1 MPDNKNPFLNASGC
15 PDPTAYHAI
24 KNVTKAENELDTKV
38 NFLIKVLKYI
48 IAESG
53 FELLARI
60 ELREVLSM
68 RACRTGLRPLAL
80 VPGKW
85 EPRNAGMTRP

>member
-1 MPDNKNPFLNASGC
+1 MPDNKNPFLNASGY
-15 PDPTAYHAI
+15 PDPTAYYALKPI
-24 KNVTKAENELDTKV
+24 IREEAELDGKV

-60 ELREVLSM
+60 ELRDK
-68 RACRTGLRPLAL
+68 RTGRCF
-80 VPGKW
+80 
-85 EPRNAGMTRP
+85 R

>member
-15 PDPTAYHAI
+15 PDPTAYHALKPI
-24 KNVTKAENELDTKV
+24 MQEDAALEGKV
-38 NFLIKVLKYI
+38 NFLIKVLKFI

-60 ELREVLSM
+60 EIKDKK
-68 RACRTGLRPLAL
+68 TGRCF
-80 VPGKW
+80 
-85 EPRNAGMTRP
+85 R

>member
-15 PDPTAYHAI
+15 PDPTAYHALRSI
-24 KNVTKAENELDTKV
+24 IREEAELDSKV
-38 NFLIKVLKYI
+38 NFLIKVLKYV

-60 ELREVLSM
+60 ELRDKK
-68 RACRTGLRPLAL
+68 TGRCF
-80 VPGKW
+80 
-85 EPRNAGMTRP
+85 R

>member
-1 MPDNKNPFLNASGC
+1 MPDNKNPFLNASGY
-15 PDPTAYHAI
+15 PDPTAYRALKPI
-24 KNVTKAENELDTKV
+24 IREEAELDGKV

-60 ELREVLSM
+60 ELRDK
-68 RACRTGLRPLAL
+68 RTGRCF
-80 VPGKW
+80 
-85 EPRNAGMTRP
+85 R

>member
-1 MPDNKNPFLNASGC
+1 MPDNKNPFLNAGGY
-15 PDPTAYHAI
+15 PDPTAYQALKPI
-24 KNVTKAENELDTKV
+24 IREEAELDGKV

-60 ELREVLSM
+60 ELRDK
-68 RACRTGLRPLAL
+68 RTGRCF
-80 VPGKW
+80 
-85 EPRNAGMTRP
+85 R

>member
-1 MPDNKNPFLNASGC
+1 MKLIGRGDALELAAEVLRDQGSRGSARGLLQAVSRVKGGASLEE
-15 PDPTAYHAI
+15 A
-24 KNVTKAENELDTKV
+24 ELDGKV

-60 ELREVLSM
+60 ELRDK
-68 RACRTGLRPLAL
+68 RTGRCF
-80 VPGKW
+80 
-85 EPRNAGMTRP
+85 R

>member
-1 MPDNKNPFLNASGC
+1 MCARASCPKPLFLKKSQRGDPNGKKQI
-15 PDPTAYHAI
+15 PWPLLLLRDLDPTAYHALKPI
-24 KNVTKAENELDTKV
+24 IREEAELDGKV

-60 ELREVLSM
+60 ELRDK
-68 RACRTGLRPLAL
+68 RTGRCF
-80 VPGKW
+80 
-85 EPRNAGMTRP
+85 R

>member
-1 MPDNKNPFLNASGC
+1 MTLRPHRLHMALCIPAPFLREEA
-15 PDPTAYHAI
+15 
-24 KNVTKAENELDTKV
+24 ELDGKV

-60 ELREVLSM
+60 ELRDK
-68 RACRTGLRPLAL
+68 RTGRCF
-80 VPGKW
+80 
-85 EPRNAGMTRP
+85 R

>member
-1 MPDNKNPFLNASGC
+1 MSGGFKVAEVANSKNDEFYTP
-15 PDPTAYHAI
+15 AYHALRPI
-24 KNVTKAENELDTKV
+24 IREEEALDAKV

-60 ELREVLSM
+60 ELRDKK
-68 RACRTGLRPLAL
+68 TGRCF
-80 VPGKW
+80 
-85 EPRNAGMTRP
+85 R